1 MDFLNRRLNQTGRI
15 ICKLKD
21 NWNDTRREKRQLNT
35 EKRVMD
41 PYKDKRLRIG
51 QKQYLKR

>member
-15 ICKLKD
+15 ICKLKN